1 MLVLMVSLSLQV
13 CVCMHLSV
21 HEHMIGCMQTFFF
34 PSVCIVCSCNGVST
48 HMDRWVVVCNCEQS
62 ACLSARGCKAVCTHM
77 YTYTGGVCKGLHA
90 DPKPFHARQIAARWA
105 DLHHE
110 VVANSNGISL

>member
-13 CVCMHLSV
+13 CICMHLSV
-21 HEHMIGCMQTFFF
+21 HEYMSGCVQTFFF

-48 HMDRWVVVCNCEQS
+48 HMARWVVVCNCEQS

-77 YTYTGGVCKGLHA
+77 YTYKGGFARGSMQTQSPSMPGKSQPGGLTCTT
-90 DPKPFHARQIAARWA
+90 R
-105 DLHHE
+105 
-110 VVANSNGISL
+110 